1 MSRNQESLTIGERFR
16 GPPRSGNGGYVGGS
30 FAQLLNLPPSK
41 PVEVTL
47 RAPVPL
53 DTPLDVDRESEDH
66 VRVLAGDTVIA
77 EVWPVGF
84 HVAVPEPPDWDSAL
98 EARPNAISLQH
109 REGPVNTLGRGMH
122 PICFCC
128 GADHEDGLEIFAAPV
143 DDHQVA
149 AAWSTKEAWGDEDG
163 NLPVPYLWTAL
174 DCPGQ
179 IAFAVQGVRTGLL
192 GRITAVVERP
202 AKAGDD
208 YIVTAWPVEIDGKKH
223 FAGSAVHT
231 TDGVLIAKALS
242 IWIGRRN

>member
-1 MSRNQESLTIGERFR
+1 
-16 GPPRSGNGGYVGGS
+16 
-30 FAQLLNLPPSK
+30 
-41 PVEVTL
+41 
-47 RAPVPL
+47 
-53 DTPLDVDRESEDH
+53 
-66 VRVLAGDTVIA
+66 
-77 EVWPVGF
+77 
-84 HVAVPEPPDWDSAL
+84 
-98 EARPNAISLQH
+98 
-109 REGPVNTLGRGMH
+109 MH

-149 AAWSTKEAWGDEDG
+149 AAWTTKEAWGDEDG

-192 GRITAVVERP
+192 GRISAVVERP
-202 AKAGDD
+202 ARAGED
-208 YIVTAWPVEIDGKKH
+208 YIVTAWPVDIDGKKH

-231 TDGVLIAKALS
+231 RSGELIAKALS